1 MCFHVYSFNLSIRIS
16 TILHLFPTPIV
27 ILCLLFDLSD
37 NIYLITSVI
46 LINYRVKYMQH
57 NRQFDL

>member
-46 LINYRVKYMQH
+46 LIN
-57 NRQFDL
+57 